1 MRKLNQLWVRYGT
14 PRNLKILYILMV
26 LAALAAAGGAPSGG
40 SGSPGI
46 IGQSLDLLW

>member
-14 PRNLKILYILMV
+14 PRNFKILYILMV

>member
-1 MRKLNQLWVRYGT
+1 MKKLNHLWVRYGT

-40 SGSPGI
+40 GGMPGI
-46 IGQSLDLLW
+46 IGQSVDLLW